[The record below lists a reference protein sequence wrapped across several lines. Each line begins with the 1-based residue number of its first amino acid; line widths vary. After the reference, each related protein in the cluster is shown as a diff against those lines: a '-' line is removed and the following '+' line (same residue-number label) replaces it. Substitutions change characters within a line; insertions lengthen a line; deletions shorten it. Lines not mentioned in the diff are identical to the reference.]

1 MNTYRVQYIDNI
13 KGFLIILVVLGHV
26 IQDAVEQGVVIE
38 RYISSFHMPLFM
50 AVSGYCSFGM
60 RLEKSVISKRA
71 VRLCVPFLSWA
82 VVKTLLQSNLL
93 YFWTIIKY
101 PDRGLW
107 FLQALFFITLIIMT
121 IDRFDKYNSALFFYG
136 MIFLVW
142 TLISGVSVGLNV
154 KTFGLSFI
162 GWHLPFFTL
171 GFAMRQYNVLG
182 KMSIW
187 LPIVCL
193 IVWCVAGYWCSED
206 LLAIQHVYYR
216 LAEMAI
222 ASLAIIGWLGIFHAF
237 LDKKMAVLSY
247 LGRKTL
253 GIYSVTLT
261 TEITLLGFVYPYVS
275 HMHYLSTA
283 FVLTAFLICF
293 ALGMHWLLNK
303 NRYSRILFLGQV

>member
-1 MNTYRVQYIDNI
+1 MNTHRSQYIDNI

-26 IQDAVEQGVVIE
+26 IQYAVEQGVVIE

-50 AVSGYCSFGM
+50 AISGYCSYGM
-60 RLEKSVISKRA
+60 RFERSIISKRA
-71 VRLCVPFLSWA
+71 VRLLVPFLSWA
-82 VVKTLLQSNLL
+82 VVKSLLQRNLL
-93 YFWTIIKY
+93 YFWTIIQY

-107 FLQALFFITLIIMT
+107 FLQALFFITLIIVM
-121 IDRFDKYNSALFFYG
+121 IDNFNKYKSGLFFYG

-142 TLISGVSVGLNV
+142 ILITSVSMGLNV
-154 KTFGLSFI
+154 KTFGLPFI

-171 GFAMRQYNVLG
+171 GFAMRQYNVLD
-182 KMSIW
+182 KMSIG

-237 LDKKMAVLSY
+237 LDKKMVVLSY
-247 LGRKTL
+247 LGRKTH

-275 HMHYLSTA
+275 HMHYLLTA

-293 ALGMHWLLNK
+293 ALGMHWLLDK